1 MAIFIHNI
9 DEAEDDVLEEF
20 GKEFQ
25 KKTRLSMQKMIKI
38 YLIRLQTKEDCILQ

>member
-38 YLIRLQTKEDCILQ
+38 YLIRLQMKEIYIQQ

>member
-9 DEAEDDVLEEF
+9 DEAEDDVLQEF

-38 YLIRLQTKEDCILQ
+38 YLIKLLVKESYILQ